1 MAVISI
7 TFDTKTKAMACTMDG
22 AAVANVQGAYLG
34 KRYGA
39 EAQYACELMLCD
51 ESGDGYEKYTRVVA
65 SALAPADWPDAT
77 VAGFKQAPPLP
88 PGGEMVED
96 AGAKLAAA
104 AGAELAAFMKRA

>member
-1 MAVISI
+1 MAVIGI

-51 ESGDGYEKYTRVVA
+51 ESGEGYEKYTRVVA

-88 PGGEMVED
+88 PDGEMVED
-96 AGAKLAAA
+96 AAKLVEAAK
-104 AGAELAAFMKRA
+104 AELAAFFKKS